1 MDDKEYDR
9 MLGIQTS
16 GMREWLTQSSH
27 YNRYE
32 ATPYQALEALFEEYE
47 LSRKDEV
54 VDFGSG
60 KGRLA
65 FYIANRF
72 RAAVVG
78 IEMNG
83 QLYREALE
91 NKAKFE
97 AKGSRRDPALAQFE
111 CCRAE
116 EYAIQPGQN
125 RFYFFNPF
133 SAPVFMTVVGRIL
146 LATHNREADIILY
159 YPTEEYIEFLEMRTA
174 FRLAKEVPVPGLFE
188 KDENER
194 FLVYRKEKTE

>member
-1 MDDKEYDR
+1 MDDTEYDR
-9 MLGIQTS
+9 ILGIQTA
-16 GMREWLTQSSH
+16 GIREWLTQSSH

-32 ATPYQALEALFEEYE
+32 ATPYQALEALFQEYE
-47 LSRKDEV
+47 LSREDEV

-78 IEMNG
+78 VEMNG
-83 QLYREALE
+83 QLYQEALE
-91 NKAKFE
+91 NKAKYE
-97 AKGSRRDPALAQFE
+97 AKRSRRDPALVQFE

-116 EYAIQPGQN
+116 EYAIHTEQN

-146 LATHNREADIILY
+146 QAAENREADIILY
-159 YPTEEYIEFLEMRTA
+159 YPTDDYLEFLEMRTP
-174 FRLAKEVPVPGLFE
+174 FRLAKEVRVPGLFE
-188 KDENER
+188 EDQNER
-194 FLVYRKEKTE
+194 FLVYRKDKTE